1 MEIFGIVL
9 VALGVCFTILKL
21 PLPLN
26 LELGAFKG
34 AWVIGPMFIVIGAL
48 MWWAF

>member
-26 LELGAFKG
+26 MEMGSFKG

-48 MWWAF
+48 VWWAF

>member
-1 MEIFGIVL
+1 MEIFGIVIL
-9 VALGVCFTILKL
+9 ALGVCFCILKL

-26 LELGAFKG
+26 MEMGAFKG

-48 MWWAF
+48 VWWAF